1 MLYTMQAEQKSSAT
15 FTLLFN
21 SGTKIGNYLGQNEF
35 VYDTLKWAGKSAYDY
50 GTQYFMNRMRGRD
63 SDDLV
68 REVNEENFG
77 NIFFPVMKKVLKSA
91 FE

>member
-1 MLYTMQAEQKSSAT
+1 MQAEQRSSAT

-50 GTQYFMNRMRGRD
+50 GTQYFMN
-63 SDDLV
+63 
-68 REVNEENFG
+68 
-77 NIFFPVMKKVLKSA
+77 
-91 FE
+91 